1 MAARVAAIVAGL
13 SGFSA
18 LLVTQK
24 DKFQAFANSKSKERN
39 IIDDAHSFGWSDDKW
54 KSKWDT
60 NWDKMAPRSKEPSE
74 GGEGEVQPAST
85 ASRHL
90 ILIRHGQYEHWHK
103 DSEKKVLTE
112 LGKQQAVA
120 TGEEDKPLSVSLAH
134 SPTSTLRQEVEGAR

>member
-39 IIDDAHSFGWSDDKW
+39 IIDDAHNFGWSDDKW
-54 KSKWDT
+54 RSKWDT
-60 NWDKMAPRSKEPSE
+60 NWDKMAPRPKDHSE
-74 GGEGEVQPAST
+74 GGEGEVQLAST

-112 LGKQQAVA
+112 LGRQQAVA
-120 TGEEDKPLSVSLAH
+120 TGEETNH
-134 SPTSTLRQEVEGAR
+134 